1 MTPADI
7 MDVVG
12 ASRTVG
18 CVIEMAAE
26 IFTPGLVKRHT
37 PAERT
42 WFGLGGMDPVSA
54 GRLAEVEARLRRVG
68 KVTVDILSANG

>member
-1 MTPADI
+1 MTTADI

-37 PAERT
+37 PAERI